1 MSMIL
6 VTPLAAVA
14 ETAETYHPSH
24 LVSILSETYQPDT
37 PPGIAPERHLRIA
50 LSDIT
55 VASEGRVVPSVDHVQ
70 QLIDF
75 GQDWDGTAPM
85 LIHCWAG
92 VSRSMAAAYIL
103 LCMKL
108 GTGAEYAIARNLRAR
123 AAHANPNR
131 LLIRL
136 ADTVL
141 GRDGAMIDAVADMGR
156 PKFVEQGVRVEL
168 PLDKMGK

>member
-6 VTPLAAVA
+6 VTPLSAVA
-14 ETAETYHPSH
+14 DTVETYRPSH
-24 LVSILSETYQPDT
+24 LVSILSETYQPET
-37 PPGIAPERHLRIA
+37 PAGVAAERHLRIA

-55 VASEGRVVPSVDHVQ
+55 VAAEGRVVPSIEHVER
-70 QLIDF
+70 LLDF
-75 GQDWDGTAPM
+75 GRDWDGTAPI
-85 LIHCWAG
+85 LVHCWAG

-136 ADTVL
+136 ADAAL
-141 GRDGAMIDAVADMGR
+141 GRDGVMIDAVADMGR